1 MRVALDTNVL
11 VYALGANDPD
21 RGARAEEVIASR
33 PPRDIVL
40 PIQVLGELMRVLVG
54 KAKWPAPRARLA
66 VDRFR
71 HAHPV
76 QPTNASTLEAA
87 LDLAVDHRFSI
98 WDAVIVN
105 AASEA
110 GCRLLLSED
119 LADGF
124 VWRGLAI
131 VNPFAAEPHPLL
143 RRL

>member
-1 MRVALDTNVL
+1 LTPTSSS
-11 VYALGANDPD
+11 YALGANDPG
-21 RGARAEEVIASR
+21 RAERAEEVIALV
-33 PPRDIVL
+33 PPNDIVL
-40 PIQVLGELMRVLVG
+40 PVQVLGELMRVLVG

-76 QPTNASTLEAA
+76 QPTNASTLDGA

-98 WDAVIVN
+98 WHAVIVN
-105 AASEA
+105 AAAEA
-110 GCRLLLSED
+110 GCRLFLSED

-124 VWRGLAI
+124 AWRGLTI